1 MTMKRMCAIAVS
13 AIVLMTACGK
23 SEQQKQ
29 AEEAAKQAEA
39 AAKQAEQAAKTTEQA
54 AQGATKGLEAMA
66 KSLEAMANGN
76 KDVKVDPVKFQD
88 LIAALPQLDGW
99 QQEKPTGERMTSPFA
114 TANAKAT
121 YTRGDS
127 NIRVEIVDSAFNQ
140 LLLTPIAMF
149 LQVGYSQESTSGYEK
164 SATVNGQPG
173 WEKWNSDSKS
183 GEVNA
188 LVGKRFLVTINGSG
202 IDDTKPLQE
211 AANRIDFNRL
221 AALK

>member
-1 MTMKRMCAIAVS
+1 MKRFLAVVCAA
-13 AIVLMTACGK
+13 AALTAACGK

-29 AEEAAKQAEA
+29 AEEAAKQAE
-39 AAKQAEQAAKTTEQA
+39 QAARSTEQA
-54 AQGATKGLEAMA
+54 AQGAANGLEAMA
-66 KSLEAMANGN
+66 KSLEAMASGN
-76 KDVKVDPVKFQD
+76 KDGKAAEPVKFQD
-88 LIAALPQLDGW
+88 LIALLPQLDGW
-99 QQEKPTGERMTSPFA
+99 EQQKPTGERMTSPFPI
-114 TANAKAT
+114 ANAKAD
-121 YTRGDS
+121 YTKGDAR
-127 NIRVEIVDSAFNQ
+127 IQVDIVDSAFNQ

-188 LVGKRFLVTINGSG
+188 LVGKRFLVSIDGSG